1 MKITSWVLLKNEKK
15 AKLSENLPQ
24 KIVEIYKNV
33 LYERMMTEN
42 IKRMAEQMLLYY
54 YKYLKA
60 FFTHYG
66 NPL

>member
-1 MKITSWVLLKNEKK
+1 MKHEKI

-24 KIVEIYKNV
+24 KIVENYKNV
-33 LYERMMTEN
+33 LYERMMAEN
-42 IKRMAEQMLLYY
+42 IKRMAGQMLLYY

-60 FFTHYG
+60 FFTYYV